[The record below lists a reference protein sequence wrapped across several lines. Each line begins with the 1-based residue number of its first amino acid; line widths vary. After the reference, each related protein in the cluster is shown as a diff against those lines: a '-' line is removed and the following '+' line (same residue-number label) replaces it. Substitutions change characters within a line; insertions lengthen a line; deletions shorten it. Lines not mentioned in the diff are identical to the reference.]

1 MRYVIRENTDVSD
14 AVIRDLQTRFGFTR
28 PFAALLARRGLV
40 DDAAI
45 TAFLHPESQKLPDP
59 FTLSDMDRAVARI
72 GTAIETGERIC
83 VYGDYDTDGVCATA
97 ILFDAL
103 RGLGGEGLRLSSG
116 EDVKSASDAEL
127 ESRLAGLMDGD
138 SPFVLYGMSS
148 GLLYDLLDELL
159 SRRKKELREGYV
171 CRLDGSSLDEVAA
184 LGESLRPGSGEAVRR
199 TFALQLADPKA
210 ALFGCRR
217 EDGLIGLAHARIR
230 TDYVEGARENEK
242 GVAYL
247 EGIYLKEDAAPELSQ
262 KLIAAVSDWA
272 REMGCRELAADCEQG
287 DDAGAALREAA
298 GFKETARIICY
309 IKEL

>member
-1 MRYVIRENTDVSD
+1 MEENIRLDWLEGS
-14 AVIRDLQTRFGFTR
+14 L
-28 PFAALLARRGLV
+28 
-40 DDAAI
+40 
-45 TAFLHPESQKLPDP
+45 AFLREILDSPEKLAWCRG
-59 FTLSDMDRAVARI
+59 FGSDVPQ
-72 GTAIETGERIC
+72 EFQEEVGEFLLGYRESGAEKIC
-83 VYGDYDTDGVCATA
+83 R
-97 ILFDAL
+97 DAL

-298 GFKETARIICY
+298 GFKESARIICY

>member
-1 MRYVIRENTDVSD
+1 MEENIRLDWLEGS
-14 AVIRDLQTRFGFTR
+14 L
-28 PFAALLARRGLV
+28 
-40 DDAAI
+40 
-45 TAFLHPESQKLPDP
+45 AFLREILDSPEKLAWCRG
-59 FTLSDMDRAVARI
+59 FGSDVPQ
-72 GTAIETGERIC
+72 EFQEEVGEFLLGYRESGAEKIC
-83 VYGDYDTDGVCATA
+83 R
-97 ILFDAL
+97 DAL

-287 DDAGAALREAA
+287 DAAGAALREAA

>member
-1 MRYVIRENTDVSD
+1 MEENIRLDWLEGS
-14 AVIRDLQTRFGFTR
+14 L
-28 PFAALLARRGLV
+28 
-40 DDAAI
+40 
-45 TAFLHPESQKLPDP
+45 AFLREILDSPEKLAWCRS
-59 FTLSDMDRAVARI
+59 FGSDVPQ
-72 GTAIETGERIC
+72 EFQEEVGEFLLGYRESGAEKIC
-83 VYGDYDTDGVCATA
+83 R
-97 ILFDAL
+97 DAL

>member
-1 MRYVIRENTDVSD
+1 MEENIRLDWLEGS
-14 AVIRDLQTRFGFTR
+14 L
-28 PFAALLARRGLV
+28 
-40 DDAAI
+40 
-45 TAFLHPESQKLPDP
+45 AFLREILDSPEKLTWCRG
-59 FTLSDMDRAVARI
+59 FGSDVPQ
-72 GTAIETGERIC
+72 EFQEEVGEFLLGYRESGAEKIC
-83 VYGDYDTDGVCATA
+83 R
-97 ILFDAL
+97 DAL

-247 EGIYLKEDAAPELSQ
+247 EGIYLKEDAAPELSR

>member
-1 MRYVIRENTDVSD
+1 MEENIRLDWLEGS
-14 AVIRDLQTRFGFTR
+14 L
-28 PFAALLARRGLV
+28 
-40 DDAAI
+40 
-45 TAFLHPESQKLPDP
+45 AFLREILDSPEKLAWCRG
-59 FTLSDMDRAVARI
+59 FGSDVPQ
-72 GTAIETGERIC
+72 EFQEEVGEFLLGYRESGAEKIC
-83 VYGDYDTDGVCATA
+83 R
-97 ILFDAL
+97 DAL

-230 TDYVEGARENEK
+230 TDYVEGARENGK

>member
-1 MRYVIRENTDVSD
+1 MEENIRLDWLEGS
-14 AVIRDLQTRFGFTR
+14 L
-28 PFAALLARRGLV
+28 
-40 DDAAI
+40 
-45 TAFLHPESQKLPDP
+45 AFLREILDSPEKLAWCRG
-59 FTLSDMDRAVARI
+59 FGSDVPQ
-72 GTAIETGERIC
+72 EFQEEVGEFLLGYRESGAEKIC
-83 VYGDYDTDGVCATA
+83 R
-97 ILFDAL
+97 DAL

-242 GVAYL
+242 GVADL

-287 DDAGAALREAA
+287 DAAGAALREAA

>member
-1 MRYVIRENTDVSD
+1 MEENIRLDWLEGS
-14 AVIRDLQTRFGFTR
+14 L
-28 PFAALLARRGLV
+28 
-40 DDAAI
+40 
-45 TAFLHPESQKLPDP
+45 AFLREILDSPEKLAWCRG
-59 FTLSDMDRAVARI
+59 FGSDVPQ
-72 GTAIETGERIC
+72 EFQEEVGEFLLGYRESGAEKIC
-83 VYGDYDTDGVCATA
+83 R
-97 ILFDAL
+97 DAL

-171 CRLDGSSLDEVAA
+171 CRLDGSSLDKVAA

-217 EDGLIGLAHARIR
+217 EDGLIGLAYARIR

>member
-1 MRYVIRENTDVSD
+1 MEENIRLDWLEGS
-14 AVIRDLQTRFGFTR
+14 L
-28 PFAALLARRGLV
+28 
-40 DDAAI
+40 
-45 TAFLHPESQKLPDP
+45 AFLREILDSPEKLAWCRG
-59 FTLSDMDRAVARI
+59 FGSDVPQ
-72 GTAIETGERIC
+72 EFQEEVGEFLLGYRESGAEKIC
-83 VYGDYDTDGVCATA
+83 R
-97 ILFDAL
+97 DAL

-217 EDGLIGLAHARIR
+217 EDGLIGLAHTRIR

-247 EGIYLKEDAAPELSQ
+247 EGIYLKEDAAPELSR

>member
-1 MRYVIRENTDVSD
+1 MEENTRLDWLEGS
-14 AVIRDLQTRFGFTR
+14 L
-28 PFAALLARRGLV
+28 
-40 DDAAI
+40 
-45 TAFLHPESQKLPDP
+45 AFLREILDSPEKLAWCRG
-59 FTLSDMDRAVARI
+59 FGSDVPQ
-72 GTAIETGERIC
+72 EFQEEVGEFLLGYRESGAEKIC
-83 VYGDYDTDGVCATA
+83 R
-97 ILFDAL
+97 DAL

>member
-1 MRYVIRENTDVSD
+1 MEENIRLDWLEGS
-14 AVIRDLQTRFGFTR
+14 L
-28 PFAALLARRGLV
+28 
-40 DDAAI
+40 
-45 TAFLHPESQKLPDP
+45 AFLREILDSPEKLAWCRG
-59 FTLSDMDRAVARI
+59 FGSDVPQ
-72 GTAIETGERIC
+72 EFQEEVGEFLLGYRESGAEKIC
-83 VYGDYDTDGVCATA
+83 R
-97 ILFDAL
+97 DAL

-247 EGIYLKEDAAPELSQ
+247 EGIYLKEDAAPELSR

>member
-1 MRYVIRENTDVSD
+1 MEENIRLDWLEGS
-14 AVIRDLQTRFGFTR
+14 L
-28 PFAALLARRGLV
+28 
-40 DDAAI
+40 
-45 TAFLHPESQKLPDP
+45 AFLREILDSPEKLAWCRG
-59 FTLSDMDRAVARI
+59 FGSDVPQ
-72 GTAIETGERIC
+72 EFQEEVGEFLLGYRESGAEKIC
-83 VYGDYDTDGVCATA
+83 R
-97 ILFDAL
+97 DAL

>member
-1 MRYVIRENTDVSD
+1 MEENIRLDWLEGS
-14 AVIRDLQTRFGFTR
+14 L
-28 PFAALLARRGLV
+28 
-40 DDAAI
+40 
-45 TAFLHPESQKLPDP
+45 AFLREILDSPEKLAWCRG
-59 FTLSDMDRAVARI
+59 FGSDVPQ
-72 GTAIETGERIC
+72 EFQEEVGEFLLGYRESGAEKIC
-83 VYGDYDTDGVCATA
+83 R
-97 ILFDAL
+97 DAL

-217 EDGLIGLAHARIR
+217 EDGLIGLAHARVR

-247 EGIYLKEDAAPELSQ
+247 EGIYLKEDAAPELSR

>member
-1 MRYVIRENTDVSD
+1 MEENIRLDWLEGS
-14 AVIRDLQTRFGFTR
+14 L
-28 PFAALLARRGLV
+28 
-40 DDAAI
+40 
-45 TAFLHPESQKLPDP
+45 AFLREILDSPEKLAWCRG
-59 FTLSDMDRAVARI
+59 FGSDVPQ
-72 GTAIETGERIC
+72 EFQEEVGEFLLGYRESGAEKIC
-83 VYGDYDTDGVCATA
+83 R
-97 ILFDAL
+97 DAL

-171 CRLDGSSLDEVAA
+171 CRLDGSSLDKVAA

>member
-1 MRYVIRENTDVSD
+1 MEENIRLDWLEGS
-14 AVIRDLQTRFGFTR
+14 L
-28 PFAALLARRGLV
+28 
-40 DDAAI
+40 
-45 TAFLHPESQKLPDP
+45 AFLREILDSPEKLAWCRG
-59 FTLSDMDRAVARI
+59 FGSDVPQ
-72 GTAIETGERIC
+72 EFQEEVGEFLLGYRESGAEKIC
-83 VYGDYDTDGVCATA
+83 R
-97 ILFDAL
+97 DAL

-262 KLIAAVSDWA
+262 KLIAAVSAWA

>member
-1 MRYVIRENTDVSD
+1 MEENIRLDWLEGS
-14 AVIRDLQTRFGFTR
+14 L
-28 PFAALLARRGLV
+28 
-40 DDAAI
+40 
-45 TAFLHPESQKLPDP
+45 AFLRDILDSPEKLAWCRG
-59 FTLSDMDRAVARI
+59 FGSDVPQDFQEEV
-72 GTAIETGERIC
+72 GEFLLGYRESGAEKIC
-83 VYGDYDTDGVCATA
+83 R
-97 ILFDAL
+97 DAL
-103 RGLGGEGLRLSSG
+103 SSLGGEGLRLSSG

-171 CRLDGSSLDEVAA
+171 CRLDETGLDDIAA

-230 TDYVEGARENEK
+230 TDYVEGARENDK

-247 EGIYLKEDAAPELSQ
+247 EGIYLKEDAVPELSQ

-272 REMGCRELAADCEQG
+272 KEMGCRELAADCEQG
-287 DDAGAALREAA
+287 DAAGAALREAA

-309 IKEL
+309 IREV

>member
-1 MRYVIRENTDVSD
+1 MEENIRLDWLEGS
-14 AVIRDLQTRFGFTR
+14 L
-28 PFAALLARRGLV
+28 
-40 DDAAI
+40 
-45 TAFLHPESQKLPDP
+45 AFLREILDSPEKLAWCRG
-59 FTLSDMDRAVARI
+59 FGSDVPQ
-72 GTAIETGERIC
+72 EFQEEVGEFLLGYRESGAEKIC
-83 VYGDYDTDGVCATA
+83 R
-97 ILFDAL
+97 DAL

-171 CRLDGSSLDEVAA
+171 CRLDGSSLDEGAA

-247 EGIYLKEDAAPELSQ
+247 EGIYLKEDAAPELSR